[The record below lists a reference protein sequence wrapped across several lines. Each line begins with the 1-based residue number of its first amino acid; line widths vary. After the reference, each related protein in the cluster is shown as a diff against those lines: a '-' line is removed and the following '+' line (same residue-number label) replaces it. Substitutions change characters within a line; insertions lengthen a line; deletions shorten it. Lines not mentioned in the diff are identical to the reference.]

1 MHDPTL
7 SRTNPMILGQ
17 LSAMMFLQFFVWG
30 AWYVTMGTFMGANGL
45 GASTGHAYTVGPIA
59 AILSPFILGV
69 IADRFFSSQKVLAV
83 LHLIGGAALLA
94 APSMAARAIEL
105 DKSSPVET
113 GDTAPFINP
122 NHLGYLGVLLLHMLC
137 YMPTLGLTNSVAFAH
152 VKNAEKEFP
161 IVRVLGTIGW
171 IVAGIVVSKLLGAD
185 KTDLCFY
192 VAGGAGIA
200 LGLYS
205 FMLPNTPP
213 PAAGKRVN
221 VGELFGVDALRLMKS
236 PSFAVFIVCS
246 FLLCIPLAGYYG
258 FAASYAGNKGME
270 DVGFKMT
277 FGQMSEIVFMLLM
290 PLFFVRLGV
299 KWMLAV
305 GMLAWV
311 VRYGLFAGAAGQNGD
326 TAIAMILA
334 GIILHGICYD
344 FFFVTGFIYVDRVAP
359 KEIRS
364 QAQGFLVLVTQGLG
378 LGVGAQVFGQLTA
391 RFKSGDAVDW
401 QTVWAI
407 PAAMALVVL
416 VVFVAAFRDTTRV
429 KQ

>member
-1 MHDPTL
+1 MSEPALT
-7 SRTNPMILGQ
+7 RTSPAILTR

-45 GASTGHAYTVGPIA
+45 GASIGHAYTVGPIA
-59 AILSPFILGV
+59 AIVSPFILGV
-69 IADRFFSSQKVLAV
+69 IADRFFASQKVLGV
-83 LHLIGGAALLA
+83 LHLIGGLALLA

-105 DKSSPVET
+105 DKGSPLEA
-113 GDTAPFINP
+113 GAAAPFINP
-122 NHLGYLGVLLLHMLC
+122 NHLGFLGVLLLHMLC

-152 VKNAEKEFP
+152 VRNAEKEFP

-171 IVAGIVVSKLLGAD
+171 IAAGIVVSKGLKAESTSVFFYAAGA
-185 KTDLCFY
+185 
-192 VAGGAGIA
+192 AGIA

-205 FMLPNTPP
+205 FTLPNTPP

-258 FAASYAGNKGME
+258 FAAGFAEKMGVAE
-270 DVGFKMT
+270 VGFKMT

-311 VRYGLFAGAAGQNGD
+311 VRYGLFAGAAGQSGD
-326 TAIAMILA
+326 TALAMIIG

-378 LGVGAQVFGQLTA
+378 LGVGAQVFAALTT
-391 RFKSGDAVDW
+391 RYTSGGVTDW
-401 QTVWAI
+401 ASVWAF
-407 PAAMALVVL
+407 PAGMALVVL
-416 VVFVAAFRDTTRV
+416 LVFVAAFRDGSRAS
-429 KQ
+429 K